1 MQHYTRQI
9 IYNKILEMKNQK
21 KKMIGHA
28 QNIIWQT

>member
-21 KKMIGHA
+21 KMIGHA